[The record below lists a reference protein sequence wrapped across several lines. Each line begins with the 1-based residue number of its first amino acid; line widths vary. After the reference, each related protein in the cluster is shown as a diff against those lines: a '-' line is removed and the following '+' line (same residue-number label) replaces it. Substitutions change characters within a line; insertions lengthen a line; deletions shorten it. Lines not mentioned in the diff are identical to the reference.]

1 VVASSTPS
9 TAAAAGKTTIQSAEG
24 GGGASP
30 FELQGNNRTPATSSA
45 MYGQHQQVAVRQ
57 MQRGQFQNGG
67 RGWPHQQQQQMP
79 RPVSAEVTTLLQQ
92 QQQQSQQQTM
102 MRHRNSPHQL
112 PAERRTPDAYGRF
125 KTEYEDVYNNSSTA
139 SSTNSPQML
148 PAGSS
153 PAAAS
158 SSKAF
163 VVAHRSEVARRVPPR
178 PHSVDFLQYP
188 TIPSTPP
195 LQQQPSD
202 YLSSEQKYAQQV
214 RQSVMRN
221 YPREQQPADNVQ
233 LAPKESEQPSTPQ
246 QQQQLQQQQHQRRV
260 VRDPAEISRD
270 VKESALWSYVQAAGQ
285 PHLSGAHHRPPGKT
299 ILSASQENL
308 MAEESLALYRTGHE
322 GHQQQQPQQQQPQ
335 LFHRSASARL
345 PKMAKQQPDLL
356 NSSLADHPLEM
367 DNKRIEQVLSIS
379 IHPVFHIIFDNEKLF
394 VTSGYDFLNFLFLFQ
409 REESMK
415 RLLEWKQRML
425 QSPLTRKSG
434 NSVVSGGSGARSSE
448 RSTPT
453 LADRDAPSPRM
464 RIDSPLLHPQ
474 QQQQQQQLHQQ
485 PSKLF
490 FTSSALLRRG
500 G

>member
-1 VVASSTPS
+1 MDMTGQRQPLYANAPPKPRRALNTSRDSYCSSSPDRSPERPAVVASSTPS
-9 TAAAAGKTTIQSAEG
+9 TAAAKTKLQPVEKEEALS
-24 GGGASP
+24 SP
-30 FELQGNNRTPATSSA
+30 SFELQGNNRTPAPSSG

-57 MQRGQFQNGG
+57 MQRGQFQNGN
-67 RGWPHQQQQQMP
+67 RGWPHQQQQQQHMQ

-92 QQQQSQQQTM
+92 QQQTM

-125 KTEYEDVYNNSSTA
+125 KTEYEDVYNNSTSTA

-148 PAGSS
+148 PANAQILPS
-153 PAAAS
+153 PATAS

-188 TIPSTPP
+188 TISNTPP
-195 LQQQPSD
+195 QQQQPSD
-202 YLSSEQKYAQQV
+202 YWSSEQKYAQQV

-221 YPREQQPADNVQ
+221 YPRDQQQADNVQ
-233 LAPKESEQPSTPQ
+233 LTPKESEQPQ
-246 QQQQLQQQQHQRRV
+246 QQRRV

-285 PHLSGAHHRPPGKT
+285 SHPSGAHHRSPGKT

-308 MAEESLALYRTGHE
+308 MAEESLALYRPGQE
-322 GHQQQQPQQQQPQ
+322 GQQQQQQNQPQ

-367 DNKRIEQVLSIS
+367 DNKRIEQVNSYSI
-379 IHPVFHIIFDNEKLF
+379 E
-394 VTSGYDFLNFLFLFQ
+394 
-409 REESMK
+409 
-415 RLLEWKQRML
+415 
-425 QSPLTRKSG
+425 
-434 NSVVSGGSGARSSE
+434 
-448 RSTPT
+448 
-453 LADRDAPSPRM
+453 
-464 RIDSPLLHPQ
+464 
-474 QQQQQQQLHQQ
+474 
-485 PSKLF
+485 F
-490 FTSSALLRRG
+490 F
-500 G
+500 

>member
-1 VVASSTPS
+1 MVASSTPS
-9 TAAAAGKTTIQSAEG
+9 AAAVKTAIQPAEG
-24 GGGASP
+24 GGPSQ
-30 FELQGNNRTPATSSA
+30 FEIQGNNRTPAPSSG

-67 RGWPHQQQQQMP
+67 RGWPHQQQQHMQ

-92 QQQQSQQQTM
+92 QQQQQQQTI

-112 PAERRTPDAYGRF
+112 PTERRTPDAYGRF

-153 PAAAS
+153 PATAS

-188 TIPSTPP
+188 TMPGTPP
-195 LQQQPSD
+195 LQQQQQPSD
-202 YLSSEQKYAQQV
+202 YWSSEQKYAQQV

-221 YPREQQPADNVQ
+221 YPRDQQPSDNVQ
-233 LAPKESEQPSTPQ
+233 LAPRESEQPPTPQ
-246 QQQQLQQQQHQRRV
+246 QQQQQQRRV

-308 MAEESLALYRTGHE
+308 MAEESLALYRTGQE
-322 GHQQQQPQQQQPQ
+322 GQQQPQQQQPQ

-367 DNKRIEQVLSIS
+367 DNKRIEQVIS
-379 IHPVFHIIFDNEKLF
+379 IHPVFPISFQII
-394 VTSGYDFLNFLFLFQ
+394 
-409 REESMK
+409 
-415 RLLEWKQRML
+415 
-425 QSPLTRKSG
+425 
-434 NSVVSGGSGARSSE
+434 
-448 RSTPT
+448 
-453 LADRDAPSPRM
+453 
-464 RIDSPLLHPQ
+464 I
-474 QQQQQQQLHQQ
+474 
-485 PSKLF
+485 
-490 FTSSALLRRG
+490 
-500 G
+500 